1 MKRVNK
7 NRKIEIIEIDGGVYA
22 RISQGKLEKGEV
34 AYYDGGETFAEASMR
49 ALDGIFQD
57 YLYKEGDEILTM
69 FDQDYFERRGL
80 YIDERIADNYNAETG
95 LYYDAE
101 GNSYDEPL
109 YLVFSENEDAKYRLC
124 QSEILCR
131 VNDPYAWMDDL
142 TDAFDDN
149 EDVEEEFDEED
160 EVPGDEP
167 FDVKMAEYA
176 EKCRNVEEKLKNAI
190 KENEHLSQ
198 LMEDDK
204 KATDYLLGNLF
215 SIYSLNI
222 NKIGKLFDE
231 ETDEFWEKEQEMLN
245 QIVQAVKKYDGS
257 VEFYKIFDNKLNTN
271 QPKKPISK
279 EELIKEVNKLKPTGN
294 FKVHFKETKDI
305 DFLATKVKN
314 IEKAFTVLNMLTE
327 QYDAQGKKCEVDKAN
342 IFLEEDGQRIY
353 LYKRADGKEEIDLE
367 GLFKFLN
374 R

>member
-49 ALDGIFQD
+49 ALDGVFKD

-80 YIDERIADNYNAETG
+80 YIDKRIADNYNAETG

-109 YLVFSENEDAKYRLC
+109 YLVFSENEGAKYRLC

-131 VNDPYAWMDDL
+131 VNDPYAWMDDS
-142 TDAFDDN
+142 TDAFDDD

-160 EVPGDEP
+160 EIPGDEA

-176 EKCRNVEEKLKNAI
+176 EKCRNVEEKLKNAMA
-190 KENEHLSQ
+190 ENKHLSK
-198 LMEDDK
+198 LMEEDK
-204 KATDYLLGNLF
+204 KAADFLLGNLF

-222 NKIGKLFDE
+222 NRIGKLFDE

-245 QIVQAVKKYDGS
+245 KIVQAVKEYDGS
-257 VEFYKIFDNKLNTN
+257 VEFYKILDNKLNTN

>member
-49 ALDGIFQD
+49 ALDGVFKD

-109 YLVFSENEDAKYRLC
+109 YLVFSENEGAKYRLC

-131 VNDPYAWMDDL
+131 VNDPYAWMDDS
-142 TDAFDDN
+142 TDAFDDD

-160 EVPGDEP
+160 EIPGDEA

-176 EKCRNVEEKLKNAI
+176 EKCRNVEEKLKNAMA
-190 KENEHLSQ
+190 ENKHLSK
-198 LMEDDK
+198 LMEEDK
-204 KATDYLLGNLF
+204 KAADFLLGNLF

-222 NKIGKLFDE
+222 NRIGKLFDE

-245 QIVQAVKKYDGS
+245 KIVQAVKEYDGS
-257 VEFYKIFDNKLNTN
+257 VEFYKILDNKLNTN